1 MKGENVFKIQTLNK
15 IASAGLDKLPHDNYE
30 TASEINNPDA
40 IMVRSAKLHEMEFPE
55 SLKSIARAGAG
66 VNNIPVDKCSEK
78 GIVVFNTPGANA
90 NGVKEIVLAGMLL
103 ASRGIVEGIGYVNT
117 LKGKGE
123 EVSKIVEKNKKNYA
137 GNEIKGK
144 KLGLIGLGAIGS
156 LVANSAIALGMEVEG
171 YDPFISVDAAWSL
184 SSEVK
189 KARGLEDLISSSD
202 YLSLHLPVNDKTKGF
217 LNSDKFALMK
227 NGVKI
232 MNFARGGLVND
243 KDLIAALKEGKV
255 SKYVTDFIT
264 DELIGVENVIG
275 IPHLGASTAE
285 SEENCSVMA
294 ADQLKDFL
302 ENGNILNSVNF
313 PNCTLDRCGDSRI
326 AIINKNIPNMVG
338 QITSVLADSG
348 INIIEMLNKSK
359 GDFAYNILDIEGD
372 VSGEPIEKL
381 SVIEGVIKVRLI

>member
-1 MKGENVFKIQTLNK
+1 MFKIQTLNK